1 MTSDPAAWPA
11 TDIARDPFPFWQLL
25 RDEHPCWR
33 HPSGVFH
40 LTRYDDVVNVFA
52 DSETWSNRLYAK
64 SLGVVFGPTMLQM
77 DGSDHVWRRTIV
89 APEVVGKRL
98 DGYRTLIER
107 NANELIDRFVGNGS
121 ADLVAD
127 FSTWLPVNV
136 IVDMLGMPKDGL
148 PLFHEWYQAMMAGLS
163 HADPAARQHGIE
175 AHQALCA
182 YTAPIIEARQ
192 REPGSDFISKILHAE
207 KDGERL
213 TLVEVQAFIS
223 LMLTAGGETTD
234 KAIANMW
241 ANLLADPDQLAL
253 VRSDPNAFDDA
264 FGETM
269 RHSFPVV
276 SQVRLATHATTYH
289 GTEIPAGAVV
299 QISIGSANNDERI
312 FTDPRRFDL
321 TRRDLWRTKEL
332 RAGYD
337 RDGIHGHLGFGLGKH
352 FCLGYEMARL
362 EAVVGSQLL
371 LERCPGL
378 HATAPIEPMVITGA
392 TRSLPRLPVAW

>member
-1 MTSDPAAWPA
+1 MSPDPAAWPA
-11 TDIARDPFPFWQLL
+11 DDFARDPFGFWQLL

-40 LTRYDDVVNVFA
+40 LTRYDDVVAVFA
-52 DSETWSNRLYAK
+52 DSDRWSNRYYAK
-64 SLGVVFGPTMLQM
+64 NTGVVFGPTMLQM

-98 DGYRTLIER
+98 EGYRTLIER
-107 NANELIDRFVGNGS
+107 NANQLIDQFVARGT

-136 IVDMLGMPKDGL
+136 IVDMLGMPKEGL

-163 HADPAARQHGIE
+163 HLDPVARRKGIE

-182 YTAPIIEARQ
+182 YTEPILAERQ
-192 REPGSDFISKILHAE
+192 RDPGGDFISKILHAE
-207 KDGERL
+207 RDGARL
-213 TLVEVQAFIS
+213 TLTEVQAFIS

-234 KAIANMW
+234 KAIANLW
-241 ANLLADPDQLAL
+241 ANLLADDDQFAL
-253 VRSDPNAFDDA
+253 VRADPERFDEA

-269 RHSFPVV
+269 RHSFPVI
-276 SQVRLATHATTYH
+276 SQIRTAVTDVEFH
-289 GTEIPAGAVV
+289 GVTIPAGSLA
-299 QISIGSANNDERI
+299 QISIGSANNDERV
-312 FTDPRRFDL
+312 FAEPRRFDL
-321 TRRDLWRTKEL
+321 TRADLWRTKEL

-337 RDGIHGHLGFGLGKH
+337 RDGVHGHLGFGLGKH

-362 EAVVGSQLL
+362 EAVIGSQLL

-378 HATAPIEPMVITGA
+378 RAAGPIAPMVVTGA
-392 TRSLPRLPVAW
+392 TRSLPGLPIAW